1 MLVDTKAIVLS
12 SIKYGD
18 NNLIVKCLTEKEGC
32 KSYMLRGV
40 LSSKKG
46 KIRKSYFQPLSQLK
60 IIANHNS
67 KGNLNSIKE
76 VNMEYTYKTN
86 YSNIYKQSIIIFL
99 SEMLNSSLQ
108 EEEENRALF
117 EYIETSLKWLDL
129 HHDFANFH
137 LLFLLNLTRFL
148 GFYPDASNNNLNYF
162 DMEEGIFKN
171 NLGFGKSTISGPVL
185 FDFKTLLGTNFDEID
200 RIKLTAQ
207 KRHEV
212 LKVLIRYFELH
223 LNGVKPPKSLEVLR
237 AVFE

>member
-1 MLVDTKAIVLS
+1 MLVATKAIVLS

-18 NNLIVKCLTEKEGC
+18 TNLIVKCFTEEEGC

-46 KIRKSYFQPLSQLK
+46 KVRKSYFQPLSQLK

-76 VNMEYTYKTN
+76 VVMEYTYRTN
-86 YSNIYKQSIIIFL
+86 YTNIYKQSIVIFL

-148 GFYPDASNNNLNYF
+148 GFYPDASNNDLNYF
-162 DMEEGIFKN
+162 DLEEGVFKN
-171 NLGFGKSTISGPVL
+171 NLGLGKSTISGAVL
-185 FDFKTLLGTNFDEID
+185 FDFKTLLGTNFDIID
-200 RIKLTAQ
+200 KIKLTAQ

>member
-1 MLVDTKAIVLS
+1 MLVATKAIVLS

-46 KIRKSYFQPLSQLK
+46 KVRKSYFQPLSQVK

-76 VNMEYTYKTN
+76 VAMGYTYKTN
-86 YSNIYKQSIIIFL
+86 YTNIYKQSIVIFL
-99 SEMLNSSLQ
+99 SEILNSALQ
-108 EEEENRALF
+108 EEEENKPLF
-117 EYIETSLKWLDL
+117 KYIETSLKWLDL
-129 HHDFANFH
+129 HPDFANFH

-148 GFYPDASNNNLNYF
+148 GFYPNTNNSDLNYF
-162 DMEEGIFKN
+162 DLEEGVFKN
-171 NLGFGKSTISGPVL
+171 NLGFGKNTISGSVL
-185 FDFKTLLGTNFDEID
+185 FDFKTLLGTNFDVID
-200 RIKLTAQ
+200 KIKLTAQ

-212 LKVLIRYFELH
+212 LKVLILYFKLH
-223 LNGVKPPKSLEVLR
+223 LNGVKSPKSLDVLR
-237 AVFE
+237 AVFQ